1 MNRDEFKK
9 HIGSQIKERRIILRV
24 SQDHL
29 ATVLKISKSS
39 VSNIEGGKQSVTFDR
54 MAAICKLLCCT
65 PNDLLPPFKI
75 TKPKIAEQ
83 GDWERLSE
91 KLPTDDAAWVLLSQW
106 GFSCNNVPVIINE
119 YLGTWGDVKRFR
131 QYQLKHEYTHW
142 TYIKP
147 PIKKQ
152 KYEQTD

>member
-9 HIGSQIKERRIILRV
+9 HIGAQIKERRTALRI

-29 ATVLKISKSS
+29 ANVLRVSRSS
-39 VSNIEGGKQSVTFDR
+39 VSNIENGRQVVTFDK
-54 MAAICKLLCCT
+54 MADLCKLLCCT
-65 PNDLLPPFKI
+65 TNDLLPPFKI
-75 TKPKIAEQ
+75 TKQKIKEQ

-91 KLPTDDAAWVLLSQW
+91 KLPTDDNSWVLFAQW
-106 GFSCNNVPVIINE
+106 TFNCNNTPVIISE

-131 QYQLKHEYTHW
+131 QYDLKHAYTHW